1 MMDDKGFFYLV
12 IDADDFSGVGGKI
25 LPMSLSKD
33 GLYKSIRELPAQ
45 EKNNW
50 CIRLGTH
57 ISELLG
63 PKDCWEN
70 FWKPPLCDLFQEIA
84 KSER

>member
-12 IDADDFSGVGGKI
+12 MDADDFSGVGGKI

-45 EKNNW
+45 EKNN
-50 CIRLGTH
+50 
-57 ISELLG
+57 
-63 PKDCWEN
+63 
-70 FWKPPLCDLFQEIA
+70 
-84 KSER
+84 